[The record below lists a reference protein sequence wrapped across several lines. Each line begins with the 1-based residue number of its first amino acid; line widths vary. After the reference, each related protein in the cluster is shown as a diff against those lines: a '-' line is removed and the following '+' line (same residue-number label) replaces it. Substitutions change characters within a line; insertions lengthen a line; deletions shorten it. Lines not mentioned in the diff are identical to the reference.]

1 MNKML
6 MLCALAALFILGL
19 TGCTSTTKV
28 EWGGKTAV
36 RQPDGTVLT
45 DDKGTPYYESGKN
58 VYKDSNM
65 LTKRE
70 ERDLKVKANADG
82 SYEAALGSRVND
94 VSENGIK
101 MVTGSIEATT
111 KLVSAC
117 AAAYAT
123 IAGGAT
129 ADAATTVV
137 SKMIS
142 YFTSK
147 GGKVDNATV
156 TTDKASGTVQI
167 SDGTVCTTCT
177 ADGTC
182 SDGACTP

>member
-6 MLCALAALFILGL
+6 ILCALMALFIAGL
-19 TGCTSTTKV
+19 TGCTSYTEIK
-28 EWGGKTAV
+28 WGGKTAL
-36 RQPDGTVLT
+36 RNADGTVIT
-45 DDKGTPYYESGKN
+45 SPQGEPYYETAPN
-58 VYKDSNM
+58 TYEDHNW

-70 ERDLKVKANADG
+70 ERDVAVEARPDG
-82 SYEAALGSRVND
+82 SYTAKLGGRTND

-101 MVTGSIEATT
+101 MVTGGIEATT

-117 AAAYAT
+117 AATYAT

-147 GGKVDNATV
+147 GGNVDNATV
-156 TTDKASGTVQI
+156 TTDKESGTVKI

>member
-1 MNKML
+1 MKNALTMVT
-6 MLCALAALFILGL
+6 LAAIAAAM
-19 TGCTSTTKV
+19 TGCTSSTRV

-36 RQPDGTVLT
+36 RQPDGTVLV

-101 MVTGSIEATT
+101 MVTGGIEATT

-137 SKMIS
+137 SKMIG
-142 YFTSK
+142 YFTGK
-147 GGKVDNATV
+147 GGNVENATV
-156 TTDKASGTVQI
+156 TADKENGTVKI
-167 SDGTVCTTCT
+167 SDGSVCTTCT

-182 SDGACTP
+182 SDGSCNP